1 MSDPEILTPRLVLR
15 TMSAA
20 FLEASLDD
28 DLVAADAL
36 LGLRVQAA
44 WFAEKPLMQL
54 RLEDLAQDPAFL
66 DWSLRAI
73 GLRATG
79 EMAGYAGFH
88 SRPNPP
94 YLQPLVIDAVEL
106 GYTVFPSFRARGIAT
121 EAVIALI
128 GWAHRSTGIRNFVV
142 SIAPENEP
150 SRAIAARLGF
160 RRVGEHTDE
169 FDGYEEVFL
178 LDGAAAEAAIALTA
192 GAPAALAVRWA

>member
-1 MSDPEILTPRLVLR
+1 MPDSEILTPRPVLR

-44 WFAEKPLMQL
+44 WFAEKALMQL
-54 RLEDLAQDPAFL
+54 RLEDLAQDPAYL

-73 GLRATG
+73 GLRATE
-79 EMAGYAGFH
+79 EMVGYVGFH
-88 SRPNPP
+88 SRPDPP
-94 YLQPLVIDAVEL
+94 YLQPLVSGAVEL
-106 GYTVFPSFRARGIAT
+106 GYTVFPSFRTRGIAT

-128 GWAHRSTGIRNFVV
+128 GWAHRRAGIANFVV
-142 SIAPENEP
+142 SIAPDNEP

-169 FDGYEEVFL
+169 LDGYEEVFL
-178 LDGAAAEAAIALTA
+178 LDG
-192 GAPAALAVRWA
+192 GA